1 MGNPHWPLFGLRIRT
16 PRLELR
22 HPDDELVCALAT
34 LASQGVH
41 PPEEMPFSVPW
52 TDGAPGVTARNVC
65 QWLWRQRAEWQP
77 DRWGLSMAVVVDGVP
92 VGLQD
97 MAGEH
102 FLTCRTVRTGS
113 WLGLG
118 HHGQGIGTE
127 MRAAVLHLA
136 FAGLGAVAAESGAFA
151 DNPASHAVSRK
162 LGYER
167 NGVRCELRR
176 GAPAT
181 MIGLRLDRD
190 RWASRRRD
198 DITIDGL
205 QPCLPLFALGPP

>member
-127 MRAAVLHLA
+127 MRAAVLHFA
-136 FAGLGAVAAESGAFA
+136 FSHLDVESAWSDA
-151 DNPASHAVSRK
+151 WKDSHASLAVSRK
-162 LGYER
+162 LGYVDA
-167 NGVRCELRR
+167 GTELHYPR
-176 GAPAT
+176 GELVEHQV
-181 MIGLRLDRD
+181 MRLDREHFLPPVPV
-190 RWASRRRD
+190 AVE
-198 DITIDGL
+198 GL
-205 QPCLPLFALGPP
+205 SAALPWFGHQAD